1 MVSPDQIGKIR
12 GSMQRRP
19 QLPPPKTYDAPEFT
33 HMSNTDKS
41 RHTGASCNPHSVQS
55 EAEVTSQPGLQ
66 NQASGHVV
74 HKRQDR
80 DKAMGEGRG
89 HPDSTLSHPPQG
101 EARPPARPWAKAC
114 AHTHTRDTPPPPS
127 AHSSFQGVGS
137 RSPQTRAP
145 ACACALRGLAKS
157 VPGSEPRARPVSAGL
172 PCNRN
177 PRDPLQRPSP
187 PERVPPKLT
196 GDQKAREDGESV
208 HGAAALRRLQCR
220 SSADR
225 AAINLPPSP
234 DATPVRMRGPRPNW
248 AQPDS
253 ASRSVP
259 AGREGA
265 ERAW

>member
-1 MVSPDQIGKIR
+1 MSLTSARTGTRRWGK
-12 GSMQRRP
+12 G
-19 QLPPPKTYDAPEFT
+19 
-33 HMSNTDKS
+33 
-41 RHTGASCNPHSVQS
+41 
-55 EAEVTSQPGLQ
+55 EVTPIPPSPT
-66 NQASGHVV
+66 HPRE
-74 HKRQDR
+74 K
-80 DKAMGEGRG
+80 RG
-89 HPDSTLSHPPQG
+89 HPQG
-101 EARPPARPWAKAC
+101 LGQKPVHT
-114 AHTHTRDTPPPPS
+114 HTHTRDTPPPPS

-145 ACACALRGLAKS
+145 AGACALRGLAKS

-172 PCNRN
+172 PCNRDS
-177 PRDPLQRPSP
+177 RDPLQHPSP
-187 PERVPPKLT
+187 PKRVPPKLT

>member
-1 MVSPDQIGKIR
+1 
-12 GSMQRRP
+12 MQWRP
-19 QLPPPKTYDAPEFT
+19 QPPPPPQTYYAPEFT
-33 HMSNTDKS
+33 HTSNTDKS
-41 RHTGASCNPHSVQS
+41 RHTGASCNPHTVQS

-66 NQASGHVV
+66 NQASGHVA

-80 DKAMGEGRG
+80 DKAVGEGRG

-101 EARPPARPWAKAC
+101 EVRPPARPWAKAC
-114 AHTHTRDTPPPPS
+114 AHTHTHKGHAASPICPLEFS
-127 AHSSFQGVGS
+127 GS
-137 RSPQTRAP
+137 RDQVPSDTGPG
-145 ACACALRGLAKS
+145 LRL
-157 VPGSEPRARPVSAGL
+157 RTARPRQARPGKRAEGEARFGRAAL
-172 PCNRN
+172 NRD

-187 PERVPPKLT
+187 PERVPLKLT

-234 DATPVRMRGPRPNW
+234 DATPIRMRGPRPNW

-253 ASRSVP
+253 ASRSAP